1 VNDAGL
7 CRPVPSIRVKRISNG
22 RLAEV
27 MDGETVR
34 LFSRHARD
42 LANDKGDALD
52 GLSDRYR
59 EVGWILRSAEAAAD
73 ASRAHLRS
81 GNESMS
87 RRSSMRASLI
97 SEDFT
102 HLTPPLRDIPDGL
115 TARELDVA
123 GLTASGLANQ
133 EMADRLYLSVQT
145 IENHLSRI
153 YRKLGISD
161 RSDLA
166 QLVPN

>member
-1 VNDAGL
+1 
-7 CRPVPSIRVKRISNG
+7 
-22 RLAEV
+22 
-27 MDGETVR
+27 
-34 LFSRHARD
+34 
-42 LANDKGDALD
+42 
-52 GLSDRYR
+52 
-59 EVGWILRSAEAAAD
+59 
-73 ASRAHLRS
+73 
-81 GNESMS
+81 
-87 RRSSMRASLI
+87 MRASLI

-102 HLTPPLRDIPDGL
+102 HLTPPLRDIPDGR